1 MKRPNAYKHDG
12 MGYKSTLEPKIHKYR
27 DYSTN
32 LNTINHQ
39 EFYDGVNFS
48 TKNPKKKQV
57 LKYFNG
63 AGRQVFQQ
71 LWNKMRKYENLKSLY
86 ASNETIKTSLN
97 TSSLGKSKAGHS
109 KHKYEK

>member
-1 MKRPNAYKHDG
+1 LLTSIRTSRSNKISKGGTDSVKRPNAYKHDG

-71 LWNKMRKYENLKSLY
+71 L
-86 ASNETIKTSLN
+86 
-97 TSSLGKSKAGHS
+97 
-109 KHKYEK
+109 